1 MAFLRKDRTAPKKR
15 TSPAKRSSAKNP
27 RNASRKA
34 ASKKAP
40 ARKASSNAA
49 SRRGSTTAKRGGQK
63 RRSRKANSRHPFMR
77 MLLKLTAWLF
87 LITLVVFAGW
97 VWVLD
102 RQVQSRFNT
111 PFESIPAHLY
121 ARSYTLKIGDA
132 RSLAEMQMALTQRG
146 YRSVPNIQRPGEFK
160 VGRRAIDIYRPAS
173 GDQPVPQTV
182 RVSVDGGRVTALTD
196 HRSGNALAQFS
207 LQASLIGNLM
217 AGQMQDRILLKLHE
231 VPQLLLDALLTME
244 DRRFATHF
252 GVDPLGILRAV
263 VQNIRDG
270 RVTQGGS
277 TLTQQLV
284 KNLYLDNSRTLT
296 RKLNEAMM
304 ALIIEQRYSKKEI
317 LERYLN
323 TIFLGQAGN
332 RAIHGFGLAAQFYF
346 DRDLENLHPSQLAM
360 LVGMIPAPSTYNPF
374 RNVERATQRRDL
386 VLRSLKQS
394 GYITAGELEL
404 YTQAPLGLVQAK
416 QQGASIYPAFSDLL
430 NRELAGSFEPRYL
443 KESGVKVYSTLDEQI
458 QLDAQRRFR
467 DALSGLEKVRGM
479 PAGSLQGAMMIVE
492 PQSGEVVAL
501 IGGREG
507 KVGDFNRALDARRPI
522 GSLIKPAV
530 YLTALLNPDRYS
542 TMTFVE
548 DAPLTVNLPTGDWT
562 PRNYD
567 KKFRGE
573 LSLYDALI
581 NSYNVPAVKVGMDVG
596 LDAVATTL
604 QRLGVYEEI
613 SLYPSMLLGASNL
626 SLFEVTQMY
635 QTLANGGKLMPLT
648 TLRTVSTIDD
658 VVLTR
663 FSSRGAQ
670 QINASADFLV
680 QDLLRAV
687 AERGTARALQGLMP
701 GLTLAGKTGTTNSF
715 RDSWFAGFAGNYL
728 AVVWVGKDDNSPTG
742 LTGSSGALR
751 VWAKVMSGLDL
762 QSIDVTPPAGVAEV
776 EVDLSNGEMAV
787 TGCTENSAKRYFIAG
802 YEPRSNQA
810 CAPIEDRLGGW
821 LDKWFSGKKPAGTN
835 GASRATVFPDRD
847 NVYGER

>member
-1 MAFLRKDRTAPKKR
+1 MGLFRKSRSVTNKKS
-15 TSPAKRSSAKNP
+15 SPAKRSRAKKP
-27 RNASRKA
+27 RRKVAPGKSPVRKASGKAAPRRKSSTPKRSTQKRASRKA
-34 ASKKAP
+34 
-40 ARKASSNAA
+40 NA
-49 SRRGSTTAKRGGQK
+49 
-63 RRSRKANSRHPFMR
+63 RHPFVR
-77 MLLKLTAWLF
+77 KLLKLTAWLF
-87 LITLVVFAGW
+87 AISMVVLGGW
-97 VWVLD
+97 IWTLD

-121 ARSYTLKIGDA
+121 ARPYTLKPGDA
-132 RSLAEMQMALTQRG
+132 RTLVALQSVLTQRG
-146 YRSVPNIQRPGEFK
+146 YRSVSNIQRPGEFK
-160 VGRRAIDIYRPAS
+160 MGRRAVDVYRPAS

-182 RVSVDGGRVTALTD
+182 RISVDDGRVTALTD

-207 LQASLIGNLM
+207 LEASLIGNLM
-217 AGQMQDRILLKLHE
+217 AGQMQDRILLKLYE

-284 KNLYLDNSRTLT
+284 KNLYLDNSRTLS
-296 RKLNEAMM
+296 RKINEAMM

-317 LERYLN
+317 LERYVN

-346 DRDLENLHPSQLAM
+346 DRDLEDLHPSQLAM
-360 LVGMIPAPSTYNPF
+360 LVGMIPAPSKYNPF

-386 VLRSLKQS
+386 VLKSLKQS

-458 QLDAQRRFR
+458 QLDAQKRFR
-467 DALSGLEKVRGM
+467 DALGGLEKARGM
-479 PAGSLQGAMMIVE
+479 PANSLQGAMMIVE

-501 IGGREG
+501 IGGRAG

-542 TMTFVE
+542 TMTFIE
-548 DAPLTVNLPTGDWT
+548 DAPLTVKLPTGDWM

-581 NSYNVPAVKVGMDVG
+581 NSYNVPTVKLGMDVG

-604 QRLGVYEEI
+604 QRLGVYEDI

-663 FSSRGAQ
+663 FASRGAQ
-670 QINASADFLV
+670 QINESADFLV
-680 QDLLRAV
+680 RDMLRAV

-701 GLTLAGKTGTTNSF
+701 GLILAGKTGTTNDF

-728 AVVWVGKDDNSPTG
+728 AVVWVGKDDNGPTG

-762 QSIDVTPPAGVAEV
+762 QSLDVTPPAGVAEV

-787 TGCTENSAKRYFIAG
+787 AGCTEDSARRYFIAG
-802 YEPRSNQA
+802 YEPRSNQV

-821 LDKWFSGKKPAGTN
+821 LDKWFSAKKPAEAN
-835 GASRATVFPDRD
+835 DASRATAFPDRD

>member
-1 MAFLRKDRTAPKKR
+1 MAFLRKNRSATRKKA
-15 TSPAKRSSAKNP
+15 SPAKSSRAKKP
-27 RNASRKA
+27 SKTRRKV
-34 ASKKAP
+34 ASKKSPVRKTKGKTA
-40 ARKASSNAA
+40 ARGKSTSTKRGRQKR
-49 SRRGSTTAKRGGQK
+49 SRRKQNKGHPII
-63 RRSRKANSRHPFMR
+63 RKLF
-77 MLLKLTAWLF
+77 KLMAWLVV
-87 LITLVVFAGW
+87 IALVVLAGW
-97 VWVLD
+97 VWTLD

-111 PFESIPAHLY
+111 PFENIPAHLY
-121 ARSYTLKIGDA
+121 ARPYTLKIGDVQT
-132 RSLAEMQMALTQRG
+132 LAEIRSVLMQRG
-146 YRSVPNIQRPGEFK
+146 YRAVPNIQRPGEFK
-160 VGRRAIDIYRPAS
+160 TGRRAIDIYRPAS
-173 GDQPVPQTV
+173 GDQPVPQMV
-182 RVSVDGGRVTALTD
+182 RVGVDDGRVTALTD
-196 HRSGNALAQFS
+196 HRNGKALAQFS

-217 AGQMQDRILLKLHE
+217 TGKMQDRILLKLHE

-263 VQNIRDG
+263 VQNLRDG

-284 KNLYLDNSRTLT
+284 KNLYLDSSRTLS
-296 RKLNEAMM
+296 RKINEAMM

-317 LERYLN
+317 LERYVN
-323 TIFLGQAGN
+323 TIFLGQAGY
-332 RAIHGFGLAAQFYF
+332 RAIHGFGLASRFYF
-346 DRDLENLHPSQLAM
+346 DRDLQDLHPAQLAM
-360 LVGMIPAPSTYNPF
+360 LVGMIPAPSKYNPF
-374 RNVERATQRRDL
+374 RNVKRATQRRDL
-386 VLRSLKQS
+386 VLKSLKQS

-416 QQGASIYPAFSDLL
+416 QQGASIYPAFADLL
-430 NRELAGSFEPRYL
+430 TRELAGSLESSHL
-443 KESGVKVYSTLDEQI
+443 KESGVKVYSTLDQQI
-458 QLDAQRRFR
+458 QLDAQQRFR
-467 DALSGLEKVRGM
+467 GALSGLEKVHGM

-492 PQSGEVVAL
+492 PKTGEVVAL
-501 IGGREG
+501 IGGRAG

-522 GSLIKPAV
+522 GSLVKPAV

-548 DAPLTVNLPTGDWT
+548 DAPLTVNLPTGDWS
-562 PRNYD
+562 PHNYD
-567 KKFRGE
+567 KKFRGK

-581 NSYNVPAVKVGMDVG
+581 HSYNVPAVKLGMDVG
-596 LDAVATTL
+596 LEAVATTL
-604 QRLGVYEEI
+604 QRLGVYEEL
-613 SLYPSMLLGASNL
+613 SLYPSMLLGASDL

-648 TLRTVSTIDD
+648 TLRTVSTVDD

-663 FSSRGAQ
+663 FASKGAQ

-680 QDLLRAV
+680 RDMLRAV

-701 GLTLAGKTGTTNSF
+701 GLTLAGKTGTTNDF
-715 RDSWFAGFAGNYL
+715 RDSWFAGFSDNYL

-751 VWAKVMSGLDL
+751 VWAKVMSDLDL
-762 QSIDVTPPAGVAEV
+762 QSLDVSPPMGVAEV

-787 TGCTENSAKRYFIAG
+787 AGCTEHSAKRYFISG

-810 CAPIEDRLGGW
+810 CAPLEDRLGGW
-821 LDKWFSGKKPAGTN
+821 LDKWFSDKKSAKTK
-835 GASRATVFPDRD
+835 GASGRASVPDRD